1 MPALAASR
9 IPVQNLWDRLKISG
23 NSGAPAP
30 ELYRKRLA
38 AGVAGLPQ
46 FSLAPPE
53 ELSFILSRESCRREA
68 AIGRNEQTMAE
79 AFDPYLEWLK
89 IPLSERPVDFY
100 RLLGLP
106 RFESDAERISAAC
119 DQRMALVRKRQ
130 MGPHGVYTQQV
141 LNDLAA
147 ARVCLLQPQSKAEY
161 DHWLGSGAT
170 QPTAAFTPPA
180 APLAPP
186 AAPQA
191 TGMPAYTL
199 PPASVIPPHL
209 AALQASQPTQGQW
222 LAPAPFVQAPMPPPV
237 APPRQEPLIRVEV
250 KPKPAPPSES
260 EEELEGD
267 APPPNSSRFRAI
279 LAGALLAVV
288 LGGGYLAWKAWSNPS
303 VEVQP
308 REQTPAPPANPTVAE
323 QQPPPPPQ
331 SILLMQ
337 EGNGEVSFSPGT
349 AALTGTQQ
357 RLEGAVET
365 LVGWN
370 AAGASSEW
378 RFKLIKP
385 GFFQAEI
392 NYQSPQPVELL
403 LVVGDNEPKRV
414 SLRASERAQTETATL
429 AIPRGGEL
437 RFSLRP
443 VPSAGID
450 GLIVKSVRFI
460 PVGGAGN

>member
-1 MPALAASR
+1 
-9 IPVQNLWDRLKISG
+9 
-23 NSGAPAP
+23 
-30 ELYRKRLA
+30 
-38 AGVAGLPQ
+38 
-46 FSLAPPE
+46 
-53 ELSFILSRESCRREA
+53 
-68 AIGRNEQTMAE
+68 MAE

-106 RFESDAERISAAC
+106 RFESDPGRISAAC

-161 DHWLGSGAT
+161 DQWLGSGAA
-170 QPTAAFTPPA
+170 QPGETFSHSIPQA
-180 APLAPP
+180 APP
-186 AAPQA
+186 AAHVAPSL
-191 TGMPAYTL
+191 PAYSV
-199 PPASVIPPHL
+199 PPASVLPPHL

-222 LAPAPFVQAPMPPPV
+222 LAPAPFVQTPVPPPV
-237 APPRQEPLIRVEV
+237 APPKPEPLIRVGV
-250 KPKPAPPSES
+250 KPKPVTPVADEDEPESEPPS
-260 EEELEGD
+260 
-267 APPPNSSRFRAI
+267 PKYSRFLAMI
-279 LAGALLAVV
+279 AGALLAVI
-288 LGGGYLAWKAWSNPS
+288 GAGGYWAWKAW
-303 VEVQP
+303 
-308 REQTPAPPANPTVAE
+308 TKPASDSLSQETVPAISSANPPISDP
-323 QQPPPPPQ
+323 QPSSPPKPLQ

-337 EGNGEVSFSPGT
+337 EGNGEVTFSPGT
-349 AALTGTQQ
+349 AALIGAGQ

-370 AAGASSEW
+370 TAGASAEW

-385 GFFQAEI
+385 GFFQSEI

-403 LVVGDNEPKRV
+403 LQVGDNEPKRL
-414 SLRASERAQTETATL
+414 SLRASDKDQTETATL